1 MHIIQRCA
9 LMLFLSLSTTAM
21 AEPAPFVCVHEKD
34 HLPALDPLADSWYR
48 EAAALAK
55 PGTRRP
61 WARIVELY
69 GKAVERNHWKAMHN
83 LAALYRTGW
92 PGSIEQDR
100 QKSLDL
106 YQRMIDLGVP
116 QGFYN
121 MAAMIGNKAGV
132 RNPATDGLTFLDKAA
147 RMGNPAALTELGKLY
162 IYYGKK
168 EDLGLQY
175 TRCAA
180 EQGYG
185 LANHELALYYEIL
198 KGNFPLALQHYQIAF
213 SQGHRPA
220 AFLMMRVFD
229 KETPRH
235 TAMWYTP
242 DEKLTALYTDL
253 LTQLVN
259 DPDIR
264 FPTLMKDHPLP
275 PHPTQGYDAERPDW
289 KPEQGGESIT
299 P

>member
-1 MHIIQRCA
+1 MHFINRFA
-9 LMLFLSLSTTAM
+9 LMLFLSLGTTAM

-69 GKAVERNHWKAMHN
+69 GKAVERDHWKAMHN

-132 RNPATDGLTFLDKAA
+132 KNPATDGLTFLDKAA

-242 DEKLTALYTDL
+242 DENLTALYTDL
-253 LTQLVN
+253 RTQLVN
-259 DPDIR
+259 DSDIR

-289 KPEQGGESIT
+289 KPEHAR